1 VADLARQHKETTP
14 STLKAVVGEID
25 PLVDRVIRR
34 CLEKD
39 PDQRPASALQV
50 AAALPGGDPLAAALA
65 AGETPSPEMV
75 AASGGVGAVSSNV
88 GLALLGTVVVG
99 LALAFWLNART
110 HAIHYLPMSR
120 SPEILADAAR
130 GTVERLGYREPYRDT
145 ASGFTIT
152 DYLHHLIETDPSPGR
167 WEQLRH
173 GQPPAVTFW
182 YRRSPTPLLSDS
194 VFLSGRVTSNDPPR
208 TVAGM
213 VDVMLDLKGRLHSL
227 AATPMYGRPS
237 GTPAP
242 YDWSLLLREAGFDP
256 SALKAAEP
264 VWTPPVYADTR
275 VAWKGVYPDRPDIP
289 VHLEGAALGGRPV
302 FFQIFEPWS
311 ETTIG
316 APPTPPGIS
325 VGAIVGLAIGALVI
339 VGAILRARRNVRT
352 DRADHAGAMR
362 VAIVLLV
369 ADVLWG
375 LSLAHHVVAPFP
387 MVLTL
392 AVVLAG
398 ATLLGSLAYVVYLAL
413 EPDVR
418 RKSPRTLVSWSRVIA
433 GGFRDPLVGR
443 DLLIGAA
450 VGVGIELLRQLQAL
464 SPSWIGRAPD
474 LARPPIFFDGS
485 VLRMLAYILGE
496 SSQAALVATILLL
509 TFVLLMVVL
518 RRKALA
524 AACFVVLLFAIVGAQ
539 TTHWI
544 QWPFSVLLVAVVV
557 VTVSRLGLLPLVVA
571 EIVQNAL
578 FETPLVLDPS
588 SWLAPASYTVLIF
601 VLALA
606 VFGLRTSL
614 AGQRVFAG
622 RFD

>member
-1 VADLARQHKETTP
+1 MAEV
-14 STLKAVVGEID
+14 D

-39 PDQRPASALQV
+39 PDRRPASALQV

-75 AASGGVGAVSSNV
+75 AASGGVGEVSPNT
-88 GLALLGTVVVG
+88 GLALLGAIVVG
-99 LALAFWLNART
+99 LAIAVWLNART
-110 HAIHYLPMSR
+110 HVVHHLPLSR
-120 SPEILADAAR
+120 SPEILEDAAR
-130 GTVERLGYREPYRDT
+130 SIVDGLGYREPYRDN

-152 DYLHHLIETDPSPGR
+152 DYLHHLIRTDPSPRR
-167 WEQLRH
+167 WERLRD

-182 YRRSPTPLLSDS
+182 YRRSPTPLVSDS
-194 VFLSGRVTSNDPPR
+194 VFLSGTRHGEQSAAHR
-208 TVAGM
+208 RRYGRRHARSE
-213 VDVMLDLKGRLHSL
+213 GRLHFL
-227 AATPMYGRPS
+227 AATPTYGQLS
-237 GTPAP
+237 GTPEP
-242 YDWSLLLREAGFDP
+242 FDWSILLRDAGFDP
-256 SALKAAEP
+256 STLKSTTSL
-264 VWTPPVYADTR
+264 WTPPVYADTR

-289 VHLEGAALGGRPV
+289 VHIEAASVGGRPA

-311 ETTIG
+311 EKTIG
-316 APPTPPGIS
+316 GSPAPPGIS
-325 VGAIVGLAIGALVI
+325 IGGIAAIVLAALVI

-375 LSLAHHVVAPFP
+375 LLQAHHVLAPFP
-387 MVLTL
+387 IVLTL

-398 ATLLGSLAYVVYLAL
+398 AALLGTLAYVVYLAL
-413 EPDVR
+413 EPDLR

-433 GGFRDPLVGR
+433 GRLRDPLVGR

-450 VGVGIELLRQLQAL
+450 VGVGIVLFRQLQAL

-474 LARPPIFFDGS
+474 LARPPIIFDGS
-485 VLRMLAYILGE
+485 VLRTLAYIVGE
-496 SSQAALVATILLL
+496 SSQAALIATALLL

-518 RRKALA
+518 RRKRLA
-524 AACFVVLLFAIVGAQ
+524 VACFLVLLFAISSGQ

-544 QWPFSVLLVAVVV
+544 QWPFSALLVAVVV
-557 VTVSRLGLLPLVVA
+557 VTVARLGLLPLVVA

-578 FETPLVLDPS
+578 YETPLVLDPG
-588 SWLAPASYTVLIF
+588 SWLAPASYTALIF
-601 VLALA
+601 VLGLA